1 MAKTLDIAGLN
12 PSSDSTLLP
21 FPLVVVDSA
30 FSLSGRDE
38 KQVCTCVKYHT
49 ATEEHCCGKI
59 LKKKKVTA
67 SIPKES
73 SKHTTG
79 EKYFFFFFLGNRTV
93 QNNLNLSSFVSSSSS
108 IP

>member
-21 FPLVVVDSA
+21 FPLVVVDPA

-59 LKKKKVTA
+59 LKEKKRLLPAFRKKAQNTQKVKK
-67 SIPKES
+67 I
-73 SKHTTG
+73 
-79 EKYFFFFFLGNRTV
+79 
-93 QNNLNLSSFVSSSSS
+93 
-108 IP
+108 